1 MSIQQVLI
9 ASGTPLTLNFIEAGA
24 PAAASWSTGIGTAS
38 ADRLVVVCISI
49 RRDATVSITSATIGG
64 ITATL
69 HVNTANTTGNCF
81 IISAVVPTGTTA
93 TVAITF
99 STTTTILTYATY
111 TVKGYLSATPV
122 FTDRQTTAGT
132 ARTTTQT
139 TTSRTAIIVAD
150 TCVNNGQTT
159 TWSGTMGLVEDS
171 DQQDNSGGAYT
182 VMSTA
187 SGIVNVGSSLTAIA
201 TKSGTPSTPVM
212 AAIGFV

>member
-1 MSIQQVLI
+1 MSLQQLLL
-9 ASGTPLTLNFIEAGA
+9 AQGRPLTLTFIETGK
-24 PAAASWSTGIGTAS
+24 PAAASWNTGIGTA
-38 ADRLVVVCISI
+38 ATDRLVVVCISI
-49 RRDATVSITSATIGG
+49 RRDATVSISSATIGG

-69 HVNTANTTGNCF
+69 HINTAATTGNCF

-93 TVAITF
+93 TVAVTF
-99 STTTTILTYATY
+99 STSTTIVTYATY
-111 TVKGYLSATPV
+111 TLTGYNSATPV

-139 TTSRTAIIVAD
+139 TTSRTAVIVAD

-159 TWSGTMGLVEDS
+159 TWSGTMSLVEDS
-171 DQQDNSGGAYT
+171 DQQDNVGGAYT

-187 SGIVNVGSSLTAIA
+187 SGIVDVGSSLTAIA
-201 TKSGTPSTPVM
+201 TKSGTPSSPVM